1 MKKKQKTFT
10 TSERIARWTGDV
22 ERTVAI
28 QYLDQ
33 GQIDLFRMP
42 DGRINVLLQGRGL
55 KIHECVISSLAGDFL
70 YVCNCPASQ
79 RNEAAP
85 CPHVLAATTEAEYE
99 GLLDSNGIVLTRP
112 VALLNERV
120 PLSMPSEIWCMPRHD
135 RPRRLSVKASVDL
148 LGEMPRPAPVW
159 KPLFEALRSSS
170 NYSGL
175 VTEERWPAGK
185 ELIYAVD
192 VAGTMEGKGLVIE
205 TLARERRKDGGW
217 KKLISTGTSADMV
230 KKMPDPVDREII
242 ALMAGAQSDR
252 PYYYA
257 TESPTKRRL
266 SEAHAAALLPRMCR
280 SGRAFLRR
288 SAGAEL
294 DETPLHCDEG
304 PAWQLGVDIR
314 RDETEKCF
322 IMTGLIERGE
332 TRLPISDPVLLTA
345 NGNAFFK
352 DGTVA
357 AFDDLGAFAWVILL
371 RSRAEV
377 RVPFDQSDE
386 LLAELYSVPRL
397 PTLHAPES
405 LSVSEENV
413 PMRPRLMIKPAPKA
427 QYRSYYGDSGEEKL
441 IGVLSFG
448 YGEQVVDSK
457 TSGSGIFDRKK
468 RSLIRRDPVAE
479 AAARDRLFA
488 VGFREQHCY
497 GTGTVVPQLAPKAL
511 PGVIRALAVEGWHVE
526 ADGKLYRQ
534 AGEIKVEVTSGID
547 WFDLNVKADFGG
559 ISASLPALLAAL
571 RKGEN
576 IVRLDDGTFGMLPEA
591 WLKKY
596 GPLAGAGKTHDDSVR
611 FSRTQVGLLD
621 ALLASQPE
629 ATCDETFR
637 RTRDELRRF
646 DGIAPAEPPDTFIG
660 ELRPYQREGLGWF
673 EFLRRFGF
681 GGCLADDMGLG
692 KTVQVLAMLEARRR
706 DGEANVRPRKPSLV
720 VVPRSL
726 IFNWKEEASKFAPQL
741 KVLDHSTS
749 TRKKDGAHF
758 AAHDLVLTTY
768 GTLRNDAPFIK
779 DNAFD
784 YVVLDEAQAVKNSAC
799 EAAKAVRLLQGDHR
813 LCLSGTPVQ
822 NHLGELWSL
831 FDFLNPGMLGSANI
845 FSSAAAKNPDPD
857 TRIMLSRGL
866 RPFILRRTK
875 SQVAKDLPEKQEQ
888 TLFCELDTEQ
898 RKMYD
903 DLRDHYRLNL
913 LGQIEEK
920 GLAKSK
926 FMILEA
932 LLRLRQAACH
942 PALIDKKLTEA
953 PSAKLDA
960 LLPRLAEVIDEG
972 HKALVFS
979 QFTSFLSLVKKQLDK
994 DGVVYEYLDGKTR
1007 DRQAKVDRF
1016 QTDPNC
1022 KLFLISLKAGGV
1034 GLNLTAADYVFLLD
1048 PWWNPA
1054 VEAQAIDRTHR
1065 IGQTRQVFAFRLI
1078 AKNTVEEKVLALQ
1091 QTKRDLADAIING
1104 ENSLIGSLKK
1114 EDLELLLS

>member
-1 MKKKQKTFT
+1 MAK
-10 TSERIARWTGDV
+10 I
-22 ERTVAI
+22 
-28 QYLDQ
+28 YLDH
-33 GQIDLFRMP
+33 GQIDLFRQP
-42 DGRINVLLQGRGL
+42 DGRILARLRGRGVFE
-55 KIHECVISSLAGDFL
+55 HECVLSSIAGDFL
-70 YVCNCPASQ
+70 YACNCPPSQ
-79 RNEAAP
+79 QSDAAP

-99 GLLDSNGIVLTRP
+99 GVLDSSGIVLVRS
-112 VALLNERV
+112 VGLLSEAV
-120 PLSMPSEIWCMPRHD
+120 PKSMPAEIWCMPRHD
-135 RPRRLSVKASVDL
+135 RPRRLTAAATAKL
-148 LGEMPRPAPVW
+148 LGEVPKPPSLW
-159 KPLFEALRSSS
+159 KPLFAALRDSH
-170 NYSGL
+170 NYTGL
-175 VTEERWPAGK
+175 STEERWPAGK
-185 ELIYAVD
+185 ELIYAID
-192 VAGTMEGKGLVIE
+192 IAGTMEGKGLVVE
-205 TLARERRKDGGW
+205 TLYRERKKDGTW
-217 KKLISTGTSADMV
+217 KKSVTVGTSAEMV
-230 KKMPDPVDREII
+230 KKLPDPVDREIV
-242 ALMAGAQSDR
+242 ALLAGAQIDR
-252 PYYYA
+252 PYYY
-257 TESPTKRRL
+257 SNDLSSKRRL
-266 SEAHAAALLPRMCR
+266 SDAHAAALLPRLCAT
-280 SGRAFLRR
+280 GRTFLRF
-288 SAGAEL
+288 AN
-294 DETPLHCDEG
+294 TPLESDAIALRWNG
-304 PAWQLGVDIR
+304 GDPWQLCVSIR
-314 RDETEKCF
+314 RDEVDKCF
-322 IMTGLIERGE
+322 VLEGYIDRGE
-332 TRLPISDPVLLTA
+332 QHIPIADPLLLTA
-345 NGNAFFK
+345 NGHVFFA
-352 DGTVA
+352 DGTVSE
-357 AFDDLGAFAWVILL
+357 FDDRGAFAWVIFL
-371 RSRAEV
+371 RARAAV

-397 PTLHAPES
+397 PKLQAPES
-405 LSVSEENV
+405 LNV
-413 PMRPRLMIKPAPKA
+413 QEVTVTMRPRLHIKPGPKN
-427 QYRSYYGDSGEEKL
+427 QYRSYYQDPGDDKLVGE
-441 IGVLSFG
+441 LSFG
-448 YGEQVVDSK
+448 YGEKVVAAD
-457 TSGSGIFDRKK
+457 TAGSGIFDRKT

-479 AAARDRLFA
+479 ASARDRMFS
-488 VGFREQHCY
+488 VGFRIQTGY
-497 GTGTVVPQLAPKAL
+497 GASSNLPQLPTKSL
-511 PGVIRALAVEGWHVE
+511 PGVIRNLTAEGWHVE

-534 AGEIKVEVTSGID
+534 AGEMKVEVTSGID

-559 ISASLPALLAAL
+559 VSASLPALLAAL

-576 IVRLDDGTFGMLPEA
+576 IVRLDDGTFGMLPEE
-591 WLKKY
+591 WLKKF
-596 GPLAGAGKTHDDSVR
+596 GPLAGAGRTQEDSVR
-611 FSRTQVGLLD
+611 FSRAQVGILD
-621 ALLASQPE
+621 ALLMSQPQ

-637 RTRDELRRF
+637 RTRDELHRF
-646 DGIAPAEPPDTFIG
+646 DGIAPLDPPDTFVG
-660 ELRPYQREGLGWF
+660 ELRPYQCEGLGWF

-692 KTVQVLAMLEARRR
+692 KTVQVLAMLEERRR
-706 DGEANVRPRKPSLV
+706 AGESKNGTRKPSLV

-726 IFNWKEEASKFAPQL
+726 VFNWKQEAAKFAPQL
-741 KVLDHSTS
+741 KVLDHTTS
-749 TRKKDGAHF
+749 LRKKDGSQF

-779 DNAFD
+779 DSPFD
-784 YVVLDEAQAVKNSAC
+784 YVVLDEAQAVKNSSS
-799 EAAKAVRLLQGDHR
+799 EAAKAVRLLRGDHR

-831 FDFLNPGMLGSANI
+831 FDFLNPGLLGEANI

-857 TRIMLSRGL
+857 TRMMLSRGL

-913 LGQIEEK
+913 LGQIEQK

-942 PALIDKKLTEA
+942 PALIDKKLTA
-953 PSAKLDA
+953 SPSAKLDA
-960 LLPRLAEVIDEG
+960 LMPRLAEVIDEG

-979 QFTSFLSLVKKQLDK
+979 QFTSFLSLVRKQLDK
-994 DGVVYEYLDGKTR
+994 DGVTYEYLDGKTR

-1091 QTKRDLADAIING
+1091 QTKRDLADAIINAD
-1104 ENSLIGSLKK
+1104 NSLIRSLGK